1 MFGQEGEI
9 IFSDVQVAS
18 IRMTLAS
25 LVLIPFAIR
34 SIGSVHSAKTW
45 FYLCL
50 VGVFGNFFPAFL
62 FTYAE
67 TGLSSGFTGMLNSF
81 TPIFAILIGF
91 LVFSNKLSKLQVAGV
106 IIGTVGIVLLSVS
119 GSDLSKAG
127 GLLHIL
133 AIILATL
140 CYAISINVI
149 KYKLQGI
156 SGITI
161 TSLAFLSILIPSSIV
176 SVLSGSV
183 AVIQTN
189 DLALDGLFYILIL
202 SVIGTAFAVILFNVL
217 IANSSIVFSSSV
229 TYLIPVFAVLIG
241 IWFGEQ
247 ITFYQVVSMA
257 VVLLGVMT
265 TNFKGLFPNR
275 KTNRNK

>member
-1 MFGQEGEI
+1 MKKGMYGQEGAI

-18 IRMTLAS
+18 IRMTSAS
-25 LVLIPFAIR
+25 LVLTPFAFKSIKAIR
-34 SIGSVHSAKTW
+34 SGRTW
-45 FYLCL
+45 IYLCM

-91 LVFSNKLSKLQVAGV
+91 LVFSNKLSRLQLTGI
-106 IIGTVGIVLLSVS
+106 IIGTIGIVLLSVS
-119 GSDLSKAG
+119 GSDLSKTG

-156 SGITI
+156 SGIAI
-161 TSLAFLSILIPSSIV
+161 TSLAFLSILLPSLIV
-176 SVLSGSV
+176 SIFSGSISV
-183 AVIQTN
+183 VKTN
-189 DLALDGLFYILIL
+189 ELAMNGLFYILIL

-217 IANSSIVFSSSV
+217 IANSS
-229 TYLIPVFAVLIG
+229 
-241 IWFGEQ
+241 
-247 ITFYQVVSMA
+247 VVSH
-257 VVLLGVMT
+257 T
-265 TNFKGLFPNR
+265 
-275 KTNRNK
+275 